1 MKKIIVPAGTIERH
15 ENIFADELVVQGRL
29 IVSGVIRVKR
39 IYGSGMIDAR
49 RIVAGAVVADILE
62 VNDICAN
69 KLIANKIICVTATA
83 SAGIIAKDYIEALCV
98 KTGRL
103 TATVSRIETTEASE
117 IIRLLPKRSYIGAV
131 FCSWVKER
139 FMFWRHSRIT
149 RKKTSLTASE
159 LTSKEPSDIEFEKL
173 MEGYREKYREGGY
186 RLILEATDSEAA

>member
-49 RIVAGAVVADILE
+49 RIVAGAVVADVLE
-62 VNDICAN
+62 VNDICAS
-69 KLIANKIICVTATA
+69 KVIANKIVCVTATA

-103 TATVSRIETTEASE
+103 TASVSRIETTEATVTSLQSANS
-117 IIRLLPKRSYIGAV
+117 RRKRSI
-131 FCSWVKER
+131 
-139 FMFWRHSRIT
+139 HSSKRSQPRMST
-149 RKKTSLTASE
+149 FSFTKTALACRTNLTASE
-159 LTSKEPSDIEFEKL
+159 I
-173 MEGYREKYREGGY
+173 
-186 RLILEATDSEAA
+186 